1 MFLLLGLQLQSEMSS
16 TPLASLPNIG
26 DKALD
31 FELPD
36 IDQKWRK
43 LSEFRDRKT
52 IIAFFPAA
60 ESSVCTAEMCAFR
73 DQLDELRDYGAN
85 VVAISVD
92 SPNANKAFTQ
102 NHHLNFPVLSD
113 YKRDTIKRYG
123 IVMSKLGT
131 MEGYNAA
138 KRSIFILDE
147 DGKVIYRWISD
158 NPSIEPKYSEIKEV
172 LKKAKK

>member
-1 MFLLLGLQLQSEMSS
+1 MQSSMSS
-16 TPLASLPNIG
+16 TSLESVPSIG
-26 DKALD
+26 DRAPD

-36 IDQKWRK
+36 VDQKWRK
-43 LSEFRDRKT
+43 LSEFRDKKT
-52 IIAFFPAA
+52 IVAFFPAA
-60 ESSVCTAEMCAFR
+60 ESSVCTVEMCAFR

-85 VVAISVD
+85 IVAISVD
-92 SPNANKAFTQ
+92 SPHANKAFTQ
-102 NHHLNFPVLSD
+102 NHHLNFTMLSD
-113 YKRDTIKRYG
+113 YKRDTIKKYG

-138 KRSIFILDE
+138 KRSVFILDE

-158 NPSIEPKYSEIKEV
+158 NPTIEPKYNEIKEV

>member
-1 MFLLLGLQLQSEMSS
+1 
-16 TPLASLPNIG
+16 
-26 DKALD
+26 
-31 FELPD
+31 
-36 IDQKWRK
+36 
-43 LSEFRDRKT
+43 
-52 IIAFFPAA
+52 
-60 ESSVCTAEMCAFR
+60 
-73 DQLDELRDYGAN
+73 N

-92 SPNANKAFTQ
+92 SPHANKAFTQ

-113 YKRDTIKRYG
+113 YKRDTIKRYD
-123 IVMSKLGT
+123 IVMSRLGT

-158 NPSIEPKYSEIKEV
+158 NPTIEPNYSEIKEV